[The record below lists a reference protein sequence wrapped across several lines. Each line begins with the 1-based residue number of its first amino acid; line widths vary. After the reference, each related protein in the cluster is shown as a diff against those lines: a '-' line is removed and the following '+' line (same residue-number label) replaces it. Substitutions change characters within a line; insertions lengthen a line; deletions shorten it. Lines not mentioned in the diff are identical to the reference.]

1 MAEEAPEEDNA
12 SKLVNA
18 AAREMVRVVKN
29 PDTDEYLIVLDTAAV
44 PSNAVLVHLTK
55 WGTPM
60 EKGAKNSEVVDDN
73 VFICK
78 PLKTRNPE
86 KRPGKE
92 AAQASYKLI
101 KRHTGRFHPLSQT
114 QGGGGGEK
122 KEKKRSKPEGKKSS
136 SSSDGKQ
143 SASSKRSKGK
153 DLRESAQVL
162 QDALKA
168 IEAFAKHAK

>member
-29 PDTDEYLIVLDTAAV
+29 TDTDEYLIVLDTAAV

-114 QGGGGGEK
+114 QTQGEK
-122 KEKKRSKPEGKKSS
+122 KEKKRSKPEGKKS

>member
-1 MAEEAPEEDNA
+1 MAEEVPEEDNA

-78 PLKTRNPE
+78 PLKTRNPD

-101 KRHTGRFHPLSQT
+101 KRHAGRFHPLSQT
-114 QGGGGGEK
+114 QGGGGEK
-122 KEKKRSKPEGKKSS
+122 KEKKRSKPEGKKSN
-136 SSSDGKQ
+136 DGKQ
-143 SASSKRSKGK
+143 SASKRSKGK